1 MTKLKKLL
9 NIKLED
15 DNTTPYGGVSFS
27 GETLKDFL
35 DEAEIN
41 YSTNL
46 EEINKALNECGIKQI

>member
-9 NIKLED
+9 NTKLED
-15 DNTTPYGGVSFS
+15 DTTPYGGVSFS

-41 YSTNL
+41 YSTSL